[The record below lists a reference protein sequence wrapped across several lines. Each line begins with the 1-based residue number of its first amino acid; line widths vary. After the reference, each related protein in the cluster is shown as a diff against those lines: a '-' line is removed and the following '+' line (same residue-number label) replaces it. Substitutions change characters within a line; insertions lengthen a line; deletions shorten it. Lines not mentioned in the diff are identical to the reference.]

1 MKMYSIFDV
10 ANWFLSIEPM
20 IQKKVQKLCYFAQAW
35 HLTLYETPLIACKFE
50 AWAHGPMNP
59 ELWKELKDFLLWNI
73 PQDCFSSFAK
83 KIEDED
89 IEFLEKVW
97 NTYGEYNGFQLESIT
112 LTDRAWLKAR
122 GYTPDGHM
130 CKNEISERDMKI
142 FYKALHEMDENE
154 G

>member
-1 MKMYSIFDV
+1 
-10 ANWFLSIEPM
+10 M

-35 HLTLYETPLIACKFE
+35 HLALYETPLMECKFE

-89 IEFLEKVW
+89 IEFLEMVW
-97 NTYGEYNGFQLESIT
+97 NTYGKYNGFQLESIT

-122 GYTPDGHM
+122 GYTTDGHM